1 MANANLFKSMVGKLL
16 PSTNTKNE
24 AGGNAYAFTPRHA
37 LAQYAMTGCLNHT
50 FYSSAEMQLEKVLTT
65 AQEID
70 DEFLAK
76 LAIYSREQGA
86 MKDMPA
92 VLLAILA
99 ARQSA
104 YFAVAFARVVNNGKM
119 LRNFVQIVRS
129 GVTGRKSLGSRPKR
143 LVQTWLN
150 EASTQKLLNAA
161 VGNDPSLADVVKM
174 VHPQPK
180 NAEQAAVFAWLIG
193 KPFDVNA
200 LPKVIQDYELVKRG
214 VSIDLP
220 DVPFQML
227 THLTLNTEQWT
238 NIGKNMG
245 WQALRINLN
254 TLLRH
259 GVFNDAKMV
268 NWVADR
274 LRDKESIRKSN
285 AFPYQ
290 LMMAYQAAKQE
301 MPAPIVDAL
310 QDALEVALS
319 NVPDLQG
326 KKVVVCP
333 DVSGSMQSV
342 VTGYRKGATSSVRCI
357 DVAGLVS
364 AAMLRNNP
372 QTVVLPFE
380 NKVVDIRLN
389 SRDSVLTNAKR
400 LASIGGGGTDCSA
413 PLTWLNNQ
421 KSAVDV
427 VIFVSDNE
435 SWLRNYAYGASE
447 TMRQWAIIKQ
457 RNPKAKLICIDIQ
470 PSASTQALDGEDV
483 LNIGGFS
490 DEVFKL
496 IGLFANN
503 QLSANH
509 WVEVI
514 DKVNCKPCHLRLKK
528 VAKKIGRRGGV
539 A

>member
-200 LPKVIQDYELVKRG
+200 LPKVIQDYELLKRG
-214 VSIDLP
+214 VSTDLP

-310 QDALEVALS
+310 QDALEIALS

-357 DVAGLVS
+357 DVA
-364 AAMLRNNP
+364 
-372 QTVVLPFE
+372 
-380 NKVVDIRLN
+380 
-389 SRDSVLTNAKR
+389 
-400 LASIGGGGTDCSA
+400 
-413 PLTWLNNQ
+413 
-421 KSAVDV
+421 
-427 VIFVSDNE
+427 
-435 SWLRNYAYGASE
+435 
-447 TMRQWAIIKQ
+447 
-457 RNPKAKLICIDIQ
+457 
-470 PSASTQALDGEDV
+470 
-483 LNIGGFS
+483 
-490 DEVFKL
+490 
-496 IGLFANN
+496 
-503 QLSANH
+503 
-509 WVEVI
+509 
-514 DKVNCKPCHLRLKK
+514 
-528 VAKKIGRRGGV
+528 
-539 A
+539 

>member
-24 AGGNAYAFTPRHA
+24 AGSNAYAFTPRHA

-220 DVPFQML
+220 
-227 THLTLNTEQWT
+227 
-238 NIGKNMG
+238 
-245 WQALRINLN
+245 
-254 TLLRH
+254 
-259 GVFNDAKMV
+259 
-268 NWVADR
+268 
-274 LRDKESIRKSN
+274 
-285 AFPYQ
+285 
-290 LMMAYQAAKQE
+290 
-301 MPAPIVDAL
+301 
-310 QDALEVALS
+310 
-319 NVPDLQG
+319 
-326 KKVVVCP
+326 
-333 DVSGSMQSV
+333 
-342 VTGYRKGATSSVRCI
+342 
-357 DVAGLVS
+357 
-364 AAMLRNNP
+364 
-372 QTVVLPFE
+372 
-380 NKVVDIRLN
+380 
-389 SRDSVLTNAKR
+389 
-400 LASIGGGGTDCSA
+400 
-413 PLTWLNNQ
+413 
-421 KSAVDV
+421 
-427 VIFVSDNE
+427 
-435 SWLRNYAYGASE
+435 
-447 TMRQWAIIKQ
+447 
-457 RNPKAKLICIDIQ
+457 
-470 PSASTQALDGEDV
+470 
-483 LNIGGFS
+483 
-490 DEVFKL
+490 
-496 IGLFANN
+496 
-503 QLSANH
+503 
-509 WVEVI
+509 
-514 DKVNCKPCHLRLKK
+514 
-528 VAKKIGRRGGV
+528 
-539 A
+539 

>member
-1 MANANLFKSMVGKLL
+1 
-16 PSTNTKNE
+16 
-24 AGGNAYAFTPRHA
+24 
-37 LAQYAMTGCLNHT
+37 
-50 FYSSAEMQLEKVLTT
+50 MQLDKVLTA
-65 AQEID
+65 AQDID

-104 YFAVAFARVVNNGKM
+104 FLAPAFMRVIDNGKM
-119 LRNFVQIVRS
+119 LRNFVQILRS
-129 GVTGRKSLGSRPKR
+129 GATGRKSLGSRPKR

-180 NAEQAAVFAWLIG
+180 NTEQAAVFAWVIG
-193 KPFDVNA
+193 KPFDINA
-200 LPKVIQDYELVKRG
+200 LPKVIQDYELLKRG
-214 VSIDLP
+214 VTMDLP

-227 THLTLNTEQWT
+227 THLNLNTEQWT
-238 NIGKNMG
+238 TIGKNMG

-290 LMMAYQAAKQE
+290 LMMAYQAAKQD

-310 QDALEVALS
+310 QDALEIALN
-319 NVPDLQG
+319 NVPTLAG
-326 KKVVVCP
+326 KNVIVCP
-333 DVSGSMQSV
+333 DVSGSMQSAA
-342 VTGYRKGATSSVRCI
+342 TGYRKGATSSVRCI
-357 DVAGLVS
+357 DVAGLVA

-372 QTVVLPFE
+372 QTTVLPFE
-380 NKVVDIRLN
+380 NEVVNVRLN

-400 LASIGGGGTDCSA
+400 LANIGGGGTNCSA
-413 PLTWLNNQ
+413 PLAWLVKQ
-421 KSAVDV
+421 KAPVDM
-427 VIFVSDNE
+427 VIFVSDNQ
-435 SWLRNYAYGASE
+435 SWMDTKARGATT
-447 TMRQWAIIKQ
+447 TMKQWAEIKR
-457 RNPKAKLICIDIQ
+457 RNPQAKLVCVDIQ
-470 PSASTQALDGEDV
+470 PNTTTQAAEREDI

-496 IGLFANN
+496 VGLFANN
-503 QLSANH
+503 ELAAGH

-514 DKVNCKPCHLRLKK
+514 KQVEL
-528 VAKKIGRRGGV
+528 
-539 A
+539 

>member
-285 AFPYQ
+285 VFPYQ

-310 QDALEVALS
+310 QDALESALS

-435 SWLRNYAYGASE
+435 SWLRNKPYGASE
-447 TMRQWAIIKQ
+447 TMRQWAEIKK

-470 PSASTQALDGEDV
+470 PYASTQATDSEDI

-514 DKVNCKPCHLRLKK
+514 DKVVL
-528 VAKKIGRRGGV
+528 
-539 A
+539 

>member
-290 LMMAYQAAKQE
+290 LMMAYQAAKKE

-310 QDALEVALS
+310 QDALEIALS

-435 SWLRNYAYGASE
+435 SWLRNKPYGASE
-447 TMRQWAIIKQ
+447 TMRQWAEIKK

-470 PSASTQALDGEDV
+470 PYASTQATDSEDI

-514 DKVNCKPCHLRLKK
+514 DKVVL
-528 VAKKIGRRGGV
+528 
-539 A
+539 

>member
-150 EASTQKLLNAA
+150 DASINKLLNAA

-180 NAEQAAVFAWLIG
+180 NAEQAAVFAWLIN

-200 LPKVIQDYELVKRG
+200 LPKVIQDYELLKRG
-214 VSIDLP
+214 VSVDLP

-227 THLTLNTEQWT
+227 THLNLTSNQWT
-238 NIGKNMG
+238 SIGKNMG

-259 GVFNDAKMV
+259 GVFNDANMV

-274 LRDKESIRKSN
+274 LRDKESIRKSK

-310 QDALEVALS
+310 QDALEIALS
-319 NVPDLQG
+319 NVPDLKG

-333 DVSGSMQSV
+333 DVSGSMQSA

-357 DVAGLVS
+357 DVAGLVA

-421 KSAVDV
+421 KSVVDV

-435 SWLRNYAYGASE
+435 SWLRNYVYGASE
-447 TMRQWAIIKQ
+447 TMRQWATIKQ

-470 PSASTQALDGEDV
+470 PSASTQALDGEDI

-514 DKVNCKPCHLRLKK
+514 DQVEL
-528 VAKKIGRRGGV
+528 
-539 A
+539 